1 MMRLS
6 WAWDVVQDIARTDRG
21 KLVGIT
27 DQDDFH
33 PGRYC
38 LEQVVHEDDV
48 DHRTLIEYQGISF
61 ERMFRIALI
70 PLWRFELEQPVDGL
84 GFHAGCL
91 AHPLG
96 SPSRGSGTQHLVAG
110 CPQCLD
116 DAERGRCLAGSW
128 AAGEYHERA
137 FPRCPDGLELD
148 FIIGDAAG
156 LRFGHASDHITAVAV
171 LLSFCFDQGADFLG
185 YGDLRDMEGRKIDGF
200 IFDDHI
206 PGTCHLIQY
215 RLEFFSRGLEH
226 LGGCM
231 EQLLFDSI
239 AMTIL
244 REFVESVQ
252 QA

>member
-1 MMRLS
+1 MRMCDHEHSSSIRASLR
-6 WAWDVVQDIARTDRG
+6 ADVPHCADT
-21 KLVGIT
+21 
-27 DQDDFH
+27 
-33 PGRYC
+33 
-38 LEQVVHEDDV
+38 
-48 DHRTLIEYQGISF
+48 
-61 ERMFRIALI
+61 
-70 PLWRFELEQPVDGL
+70 LWRLNSSSRWMVLAP
-84 GFHAGCL
+84 AGCL

-96 SPSRGSGTQHLVAG
+96 SPFPWERTTTLVGG

-116 DAERGRCLAGSW
+116 DAERGRRLAGSW

-137 FPRCPDGLELD
+137 FHRCPDGLELD

-231 EQLLFDSI
+231 EQLLCDSI

-244 REFVESVQ
+244 RELVECVQ
-252 QA
+252 QARAQSHRSILRHSSFPAMVSAVLNPMPQNIIGEFVGDSP